1 MYQNS
6 IGNSQETYTNLI
18 DSIATTFFPWKD
30 PQFPLGAAAP
40 WLTAILSIIFS
51 FMGPEGAAMGSLA
64 GQLASAAINEVTVQQ
79 QPTPGGVLLADTT
92 VLGDN
97 LATWGSQ
104 TRTSI
109 DEWAN
114 TTFSG
119 GTDQV
124 GNNIL

>member
-1 MYQNS
+1 
-6 IGNSQETYTNLI
+6 
-18 DSIATTFFPWKD
+18 
-30 PQFPLGAAAP
+30 
-40 WLTAILSIIFS
+40 
-51 FMGPEGAAMGSLA
+51 MGPEGAAMGSLA
-64 GQLASAAINEVTVQQ
+64 GQLASATINEVTVQQ
-79 QPTPGGVLLADTT
+79 QPSTGGVLLADTT

-104 TRTSI
+104 TRDSI

-124 GNNIL
+124 GNTIL

>member
-1 MYQNS
+1 
-6 IGNSQETYTNLI
+6 
-18 DSIATTFFPWKD
+18 
-30 PQFPLGAAAP
+30 
-40 WLTAILSIIFS
+40 
-51 FMGPEGAAMGSLA
+51 MGPEGKAL
-64 GQLASAAINEVTVQQ
+64 GQLGGQLVSAAISEVTTQQ

-104 TRTSI
+104 SRTAI

-119 GTDQV
+119 GKDQV
-124 GNNIL
+124 GNTIL